1 MTWQIAYIGG
11 GFLGV
16 FFCCGSYSATRKL
29 SSLMYPEC
37 PIFRKSISLFNQ
49 CPASSESHG
58 SPLLRRSLVALVPQ
72 WPSIPCGKINT
83 MTDFLKEGPREQ
95 APRGA
100 RGHAPQ
106 SSLFG
111 FLIH

>member
-1 MTWQIAYIGG
+1 MCFSVVVLIQTLENCHQ
-11 GFLGV
+11 
-16 FFCCGSYSATRKL
+16 
-29 SSLMYPEC
+29 MYPE
-37 PIFRKSISLFNQ
+37 RRNQ

-58 SPLLRRSLVALVPQ
+58 SPLLRRSLVDLVPQ
-72 WPSIPCGKINT
+72 WPSILCGKINT

-111 FLIH
+111 FVIH